1 MASTTQKAI
10 KFLKENLDSVT
21 QAQVARKFGL
31 ERSTISKAL
40 KAAEKRKH
48 VCPTCHQAIRNEFRG
63 L

>member
-1 MASTTQKAI
+1 MASLTQKAI
-10 KFLKENLDSVT
+10 KFLKENQNST
-21 QAQVARKFGL
+21 QADVARKFGL